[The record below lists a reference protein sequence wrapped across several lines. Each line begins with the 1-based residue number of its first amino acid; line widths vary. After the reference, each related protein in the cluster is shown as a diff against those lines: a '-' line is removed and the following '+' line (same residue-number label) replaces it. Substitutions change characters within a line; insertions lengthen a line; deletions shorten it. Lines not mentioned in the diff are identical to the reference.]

1 MIRNLAVMALTFA
14 VGCNGNQNNQTPATD
29 VSPEGAPMT
38 RLASSVQVEVGA
50 NTVRMVLH
58 VTNPT
63 NQPVTLEFSSAQK
76 YDFAVLSSDGREVW
90 RWSKDMGFAAALT
103 SQTIAAG
110 GTASFSES
118 WQPGTRTGSFT
129 AVAELTSLNHRLTE
143 RTDFQV
149 RR

>member
-1 MIRNLAVMALTFA
+1 MTKTLAFLVLTCTLGCGANHGRETPVADIAQEA
-14 VGCNGNQNNQTPATD
+14 V
-29 VSPEGAPMT
+29 PMT
-38 RLASSVQVEVGA
+38 KLATSVEVEVGA
-50 NTVRMVLH
+50 NNVRMVLH

-103 SQTIAAG
+103 SQTIPAG
-110 GTASFSES
+110 ATATFSES
-118 WQPGTRTGSFT
+118 WQPGTRSGSFT
-129 AVAELTSLNHRLTE
+129 AIAELTSTSHRLAE
-143 RTDFQV
+143 RTEFQI